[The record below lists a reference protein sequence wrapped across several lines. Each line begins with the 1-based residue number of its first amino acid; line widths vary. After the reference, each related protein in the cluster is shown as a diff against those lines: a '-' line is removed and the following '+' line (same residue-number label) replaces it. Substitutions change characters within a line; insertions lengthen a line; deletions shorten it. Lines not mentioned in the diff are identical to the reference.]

1 MWYGLNFLLNQFQ
14 GGISMSEEEINDL
27 IQSLDHYIIDN
38 EICVFPEKQTFDC
51 CDCTLCKDDFFK
63 KIRNKLNE

>member
-1 MWYGLNFLLNQFQ
+1 
-14 GGISMSEEEINDL
+14 MSEEEINDL

-63 KIRNKLNE
+63 KIRNRLNE

>member
-1 MWYGLNFLLNQFQ
+1 
-14 GGISMSEEEINDL
+14 MSEEEINDL

-51 CDCTLCKDDFFK
+51 CDCYLCRTDYFD
-63 KIRNKLNE
+63 KIRKELEKN